1 MWRGCTGGWMI
12 LDRLLINYQIVLTV
26 KISFRESDMDQ
37 ITVFFDM
44 EDSGMSNLDMDYTR
58 YIINLFKLYYPNSCN
73 YILVYELPWVLTGE
87 FLTFESW

>member
-12 LDRLLINYQIVLTV
+12 LGGVLINYQIGLTV
-26 KISFRESDMDQ
+26 KMSFRESDMDQ

-87 FLTFESW
+87 FTFESW

>member
-87 FLTFESW
+87 FCFESW